1 MSRVE
6 GTLAEPPLEVMH
18 VITGLDAGGAETQ
31 LAQLVLAM
39 RARGVRHGVVSLTP
53 GGAVRRR
60 LEVEGI
66 AVRDLGMRRG
76 RPSLVGLFRLAR
88 LFRAEPPALVQSWM
102 YHADLA
108 ALAALRLSGW
118 RGATRLVWG
127 IRCSDLD
134 LARYGFSLRLVVR
147 VGARLSAKPDAVVV
161 NSAAGRAAHERLGYR
176 PRRFVLIENGIDTER
191 FRPDAA
197 ARAGTR
203 AMLGIA
209 ADERVI
215 VHLAR
220 VDPMK
225 DHATLF
231 AALDRLAGVRALLIG
246 AGTESLPAHRAVI
259 ALGRRDDVPAL
270 LPAGDLI
277 VLPSAF
283 GEGFSNALAEGM
295 AARLPAVATDVGD
308 ARRIVG
314 DTGIVVPPRDAE
326 ALAVAIRRLLDE
338 PPEAHAARARAA
350 RERIQRE
357 FSLGRFVAAHE
368 QLYSSLLGG
377 SA

>member
-1 MSRVE
+1 
-6 GTLAEPPLEVMH
+6 MH

-31 LAQLVLAM
+31 LAQLVCAM
-39 RARGVRHGVVSLTP
+39 RAKGARHGVVSLTP
-53 GGAVRRR
+53 GGALRQR
-60 LEVEGI
+60 LEIEGI

-76 RPSLVGLFRLAR
+76 RPSLIGLLRLAG
-88 LFRAEPPALVQSWM
+88 LIRAERPAVVQSWM

-108 ALAALRLSGW
+108 ALAALRLSG
-118 RGATRLVWG
+118 RRRATKLVWG

-134 LARYGFSLRLVVR
+134 LARYGRSLRFTVHA
-147 VGARLSAKPDAVVV
+147 GARLSRRPDAVMV

-176 PRRFVLIENGIDTER
+176 PRRFVLIENGIDTAR
-191 FRPDAA
+191 YRPDPA
-197 ARAGTR
+197 ARASTR
-203 AMLGIA
+203 AALGIA
-209 ADERVI
+209 ADERIV

-259 ALGRRDDVPAL
+259 ALGRRADVPAL

-295 AARLPAVATDVGD
+295 AAGLPAVASDVGD

-314 DTGIVVPPRDAE
+314 ETGIVVPPRDAA
-326 ALAVAIRRLLDE
+326 ALAAAIRRLLDE
-338 PPEAHAARARAA
+338 PPEARAARGHAARQ
-350 RERIQRE
+350 RIERE
-357 FSLGRFVAAHE
+357 FSLARFVAAHE
-368 QLYSSLLGG
+368 GLYASLMSFGRI
-377 SA
+377 